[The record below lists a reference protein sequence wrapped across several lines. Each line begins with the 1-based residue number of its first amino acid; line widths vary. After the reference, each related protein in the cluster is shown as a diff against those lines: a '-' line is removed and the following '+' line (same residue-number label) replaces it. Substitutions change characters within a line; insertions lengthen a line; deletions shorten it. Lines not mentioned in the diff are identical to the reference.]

1 MRAAF
6 YTILLFSIAF
16 SGFSQDT
23 PVPAPTPP
31 PTQNPP
37 PGLNPQPKE
46 FDRFIDRLYF
56 GGNVGAWFGQTTYI
70 NLQPLVGCK
79 LTKKFSLGGGFTYN
93 YFSQNYGGQKYVST
107 VYGSNAFARYFVLD
121 NVFAQVGWDH
131 LSVPD
136 FTSPLPDTR
145 AWVDNILLG
154 GGYRQQFSDHGSF
167 IAMIFYNVNQSPLS
181 PYANPIV
188 QIGFNV
194 GF

>member
-1 MRAAF
+1 MKAAI
-6 YTILLFSIAF
+6 YTIVLLSMAF
-16 SGFSQDT
+16 VGFSQDT
-23 PVPAPTPP
+23 PVPPSTPP
-31 PTQNPP
+31 PAQNPP

-46 FDRFIDRLYF
+46 FERFIDRLYF

-70 NLQPLVGCK
+70 NIQPLVGCR

-93 YFSQNYGGQKYVST
+93 YFSVDYGGQKYVST

-121 NVFAQVGWDH
+121 NLFAQVGWDH

-136 FTSPLPDTR
+136 FTSPLPNTR

-154 GGYRQQFSDHGSF
+154 GGYQQPFSENGSL
-167 IAMIFYNVNQSPLS
+167 IAMIFYNVNQGPLS

-188 QIGFNV
+188 LIGFNV